1 MDVLTEILKWSASR
15 PGWQRDALRRIVQ
28 TSELT
33 EQDIDELTE
42 LCKGGHGLSAPIE
55 SVPLAKEQLRS
66 PAEER
71 RAVTL
76 SSLTHVGGVN
86 ALAPGQRLEFAPGM
100 TVIFGENAAGKS
112 GYTRILKSACRA
124 RGSEE
129 ILANCLEEAPPQPPR
144 AVLMG
149 KSGDATFEVE
159 WGDDAVSHDVLSQVN
174 VFDSYCAAVYV
185 KDKTD
190 VAFRPFGL
198 DIFDRLSES
207 IERVKRLLERERR
220 SVSEQDPVL
229 PQVAPN
235 TSISRLLGSLSSLTS
250 LDEVSRLATLTSEE
264 ELRLETIHKLNQEA
278 RAGTRASTIKTLQL
292 RSRRITDLQKHLENL
307 QQTLGAEALADLKKL
322 WQSKNELANAAEALN
337 KATLDALPI
346 KSVATDVWRT
356 LWEAARTYSE
366 AEVYQHYSFP
376 HVGEDARCVLCQQ
389 VFDKGAVER
398 MVSLEQHIRS
408 DANQKADQASSLLQ
422 DRLEKL
428 QNLVPGTK
436 STLDAIQEVE
446 LESEGLAK
454 QLRVLLDAAESA
466 RIATLLNAS
475 QRFEQ
480 SVVPLEL
487 GEFTIRLE
495 ELVASIGT
503 RTQAL
508 NSERDDKAEAALR
521 KELDELESRATLR
534 TNLQLVVD
542 EIERKKRLAAYELC
556 IKETS
561 TAAIT
566 RKSTEI
572 TKATVTDQLSAGFA
586 REIKRLKFDH
596 VEVELSPAGGSRGAL
611 YHKLELRRARSASLP
626 SIVSEG
632 EARTLSI
639 AAFFAE
645 LSTAANPSAIIFDDP
660 VSSLDHLWRERV
672 AARLCEEAK
681 ERQVIV
687 FTHDIVFLLALSAS
701 AENLGVA
708 IKHQYIRRDPAV
720 GSGICRQELPWVA
733 LGVKKRIGV
742 LKAQFQAAEKLERTG
757 EIDRY
762 EREAAYL
769 YGLLRET
776 WERCVEEVLLVGI
789 VQRYR
794 QGIQTQHIG
803 KLSRISED
811 FCDRLAAGMSKTSRW
826 LPGHDQ
832 APAENTPIPRA
843 SELGLDI
850 DELEAWFNDVNK
862 VMQK

>member
-33 EQDIDELTE
+33 EKDIDDLAE
-42 LCKGGHGLSAPIE
+42 LCKAGQGLSAPLE
-55 SVPLAKEQLRS
+55 SVPLGKEHIRS
-66 PAEER
+66 PSEER
-71 RAVTL
+71 KAVTL

-86 ALAPGQRLEFAPGM
+86 ALAPGQRLEFASGM

-129 ILANCLEEAPPQPPR
+129 ILGNCLEETPPQPPR
-144 AVLMG
+144 AVLIG
-149 KSGDATFEVE
+149 KYGDETFEVE
-159 WGDDAVSHDVLSQVN
+159 WADDSVSHDALSQVN

-220 SVSEQDPVL
+220 VLLEQEQVL

-235 TSISRLLGSLSSLTS
+235 TSVSRLLGSLSSLTPQ
-250 LDEVSRLATLTSEE
+250 DEIARLATLTTEE
-264 ELRLETIHKLNQEA
+264 ELRLETIRKVNQEA
-278 RAGTRASTIKTLQL
+278 RAGTRTATIKTLQL
-292 RSRRITDLQKHLENL
+292 RSKRIKDLQKHLENL
-307 QQTLGAEALADLKKL
+307 QHTLGPDALAGLKDL
-322 WQSKNELANAAEALN
+322 WQRKNDLARAAEALN
-337 KATLDALPI
+337 SATLDALPI
-346 KSVATDVWRT
+346 ESVATDAWRT

-366 AEVYQHYSFP
+366 AEAYQNHAFP
-376 HVGEDARCVLCQQ
+376 HLGEGARCVLCQQ
-389 VFDKGAVER
+389 VFSQGAIER
-398 MVSLEQHIRS
+398 MISLEQHLRS
-408 DANQKADQASSLLQ
+408 DANQQADQAASKLQ
-422 DRLEKL
+422 GSLEKL
-428 QNLVPGTK
+428 QNLVPGAK
-436 STLDAIQEVE
+436 LALDAVQEVE

-454 QLRVLLDAAESA
+454 RLRVLLDAAESA
-466 RIATLLNAS
+466 RLATLLNAS
-475 QRFEQ
+475 QGFEEP
-480 SVVPLEL
+480 VVPLQP
-487 GEFTIRLE
+487 GEIIIRLE
-495 ELVASIGT
+495 GLVDSIAT

-508 NSERDDKAEAALR
+508 TAERDDKAEAALR
-521 KELDELESRATLR
+521 KEQDELESRATLR
-534 TNLQLVVD
+534 ANLQRVVD

-586 REIKRLKFDH
+586 REIKRLNFDH
-596 VEVELSPAGGSRGAL
+596 VEVELCSAGGSRGAL
-611 YHKLELRRARSASLP
+611 YHKLELRRARNTSLP
-626 SIVSEG
+626 SVVSEG

-672 AARLCEEAK
+672 ATRLCEEAQV
-681 ERQVIV
+681 RQVVV
-687 FTHDIVFLLALSAS
+687 FTHDLVFLLALSAS
-701 AENLGVA
+701 AEKLGTP
-708 IKHQYIRRDPAV
+708 IQHQYIRRDPAV

-733 LGVKKRIGV
+733 LDVRRRIGV
-742 LKAQFQAAEKLERTG
+742 LKNRMQGAEKFERTG
-757 EIDRY
+757 EIEQY
-762 EREAAYL
+762 EREARDL
-769 YGLLRET
+769 YRLLRET
-776 WERCVEEVLLVGI
+776 WERCVEEVLLSGI

-794 QGIQTQHIG
+794 QSIQTKHIG
-803 KLSRISED
+803 RLSRISED
-811 FCDRLAAGMSKTSRW
+811 FCARLEAGMSESSRW
-826 LPGHDQ
+826 LHDQ
-832 APAENTPIPRA
+832 APAENTRVPRA
-843 SELGLDI
+843 SQLASDIQDLDTWVT
-850 DELEAWFNDVNK
+850 EVNK
-862 VMQK
+862 AMNAK